1 MSSGHAVP
9 FYCPYC
15 GEEDLV
21 PDPPAASDGAGAGS
35 GHGRWACRSCL
46 RAFRLSLAAIASP
59 PHSPPPHSPPLQPP
73 SPPVPASQAGQPAAL
88 AEYPKEAS

>member
-21 PDPPAASDGAGAGS
+21 PDLPAASADAGKGAGS
-35 GHGRWACRSCL
+35 GEGHGRWACRSCL
-46 RAFRLSLAAIASP
+46 RAFRLSLTAIAVPAAPAPGTSP
-59 PHSPPPHSPPLQPP
+59 P
-73 SPPVPASQAGQPAAL
+73 QAPTT
-88 AEYPKEAS
+88 